1 MFSRVMMENITL
13 EKILIM
19 LRNQELKVLLR
30 AKVVR

>member
-1 MFSRVMMENITL
+1 MMENITL